1 MKMDDTWSV
10 FDFAHNLEEFEK
22 LYKPEIY
29 LKPKVHKDV
38 VQNFQIVKQ
47 LIRYSFFEYKF
58 YDVATLKSL
67 LTLEMALKIRYRE
80 VTGTEWQRRRSL
92 ARLMDWFRNENYF
105 ETYNKEYLTIIRSI
119 RNSLAHP
126 SEHTVSGPFGR
137 HIIENVIDLI
147 NGLYED
153 PKLRR
158 KRMSLT
164 INILNKLKEFKNG
177 IKCSIGNDYYFAI
190 NAWPAFINNKK
201 QPMDIHFYFNPT
213 IIIPDSTLEKTNLV
227 MLPALPFVGNSVR
240 ILKNSLELKKDDSD
254 SLFVSEITD
263 KNEKTEFADWVS
275 KYEKYLGPAYG
286 YIHSNDD
293 LKDTF
298 TLHLRKFHKID

>member
-1 MKMDDTWSV
+1 MKMDDTWSA
-10 FDFAHNLEEFEK
+10 FDFGHNLEEFEK
-22 LYKPEIY
+22 LYVPEIY
-29 LKPKVHKDV
+29 LKPKVHQDV
-38 VQNFQIVKQ
+38 AQNFHIIKQ

-67 LTLEMALKIRYRE
+67 LTLEMALKIRYKE
-80 VTGTEWQRRRSL
+80 VTGAEWQKKASL

-105 ETYNKEYLTIIRSI
+105 EAYNREYLIIIRSI

-126 SEHTVSGPFGR
+126 TEHSVSGPFSR

-158 KRMSLT
+158 KRKSLT

-177 IKCSIGNDYYFAI
+177 IKCSIGNDFYYAI

-201 QPMDIHFYFNPT
+201 QPMDIHFYFNPKIT
-213 IIIPDSTLEKTNLV
+213 IPDLVLEETNL
-227 MLPALPFVGNSVR
+227 LIPPTLPFIANSVR
-240 ILKNSLELKKDDSD
+240 ILKNSIELKKDSSD
-254 SLFVSEITD
+254 SLFVSEITNT
-263 KNEKTEFADWVS
+263 NEKTEFAEWLS
-275 KYEKYLGPAYG
+275 KYKKYCGPTYG
-286 YIHSNDD
+286 YIHLNNDFT
-293 LKDTF
+293 DTF
-298 TLHLRKFHKID
+298 TLHLRKFHKIE